1 MRKLAILGAL
11 ALATVLSGCNTLSVI
26 SGAAISPQSAD
37 VAINS
42 FDVLEASATAYLS
55 LPTCGAPGA
64 TVVCK
69 NLTAAAKIIPAVKSG
84 RVARDQI
91 LALLNANSGAAI
103 PVATYNSLEAV
114 ITTLQGVNSAYN
126 IQTK

>member
-11 ALATVLSGCNTLSVI
+11 ALATALSGCNTLSVI

-91 LALLNANSGAAI
+91 LSLLNANSGAAI

>member
-11 ALATVLSGCNTLSVI
+11 ALATALSGCNTLSVI

-55 LPTCGAPGA
+55 LPTCGAPSA

-103 PVATYNSLEAV
+103 PVATYNTLEAV

>member
-37 VAINS
+37 VAIKS

-69 NLTAAAKIIPAVKSG
+69 NLTAAAKIISAVKSG

-103 PVATYNSLEAV
+103 PVATYNTLEAV

>member
-103 PVATYNSLEAV
+103 PVATYNTLEAV